1 MISSIGLTKYYGN
14 IKAVDEIS
22 FEIGSGE
29 IIGFLGPNGAGKTTT
44 MQMLTGYIA
53 PTKGLINISKAH

>member
-29 IIGFLGPNGAGKTTT
+29 IIGFLGPNGAGKL
-44 MQMLTGYIA
+44 Q
-53 PTKGLINISKAH
+53 PCRC